1 MEDDLM
7 IPTDQ
12 PADEEVEELPIQVLY
27 LTNNLKLISQID
39 EVLADI
45 GQPDCKLI
53 NPVEI
58 LDTEPLQFKKW
69 LHDYTTQ
76 TTTMIQSDSILTIVD
91 PHKIIEDDY
100 KKFLSK

>member
-1 MEDDLM
+1 M
-7 IPTDQ
+7 IKILILKNKTVLITEI
-12 PADEEVEELPIQVLY
+12 EEVG
-27 LTNNLKLISQID
+27 
-39 EVLADI
+39 ADV
-45 GQPDCKLI
+45 GEPDCKLI

-58 LDTEPLQFKKW
+58 LDTNPLQFKKW

-76 TTTMIQSDSILTIVD
+76 TTSMIQSDSILTIVD

>member
-1 MEDDLM
+1 M
-7 IPTDQ
+7 IKILLLKNKTVLITEI
-12 PADEEVEELPIQVLY
+12 EEVTAELG
-27 LTNNLKLISQID
+27 
-39 EVLADI
+39 E
-45 GQPDCKLI
+45 PDCKLI

-76 TTTMIQSDSILTIVD
+76 TTTMLQSDSILTIVD

>member
-1 MEDDLM
+1 M
-7 IPTDQ
+7 IKILLLKNKTVLITEI
-12 PADEEVEELPIQVLY
+12 EEVG
-27 LTNNLKLISQID
+27 
-39 EVLADI
+39 ADV
-45 GQPDCKLI
+45 GEPDCKLI

-58 LDTEPLQFKKW
+58 LDTNPLQFKKW

>member
-1 MEDDLM
+1 MG
-7 IPTDQ
+7 
-12 PADEEVEELPIQVLY
+12 ADVGE
-27 LTNNLKLISQID
+27 
-39 EVLADI
+39 
-45 GQPDCKLI
+45 PDCKLI

-91 PHKIIEDDY
+91 PHKIIEDDLNNITWGLDQNY
-100 KKFLSK
+100 GHKKIDQG

>member
-1 MEDDLM
+1 M
-7 IPTDQ
+7 IKILLLKNKTVLITEI
-12 PADEEVEELPIQVLY
+12 EEVG
-27 LTNNLKLISQID
+27 
-39 EVLADI
+39 ADV
-45 GQPDCKLI
+45 GEPDCKLI

-76 TTTMIQSDSILTIVD
+76 TTTMIQSDSILTIVA

>member
-1 MEDDLM
+1 M
-7 IPTDQ
+7 IKILLLKNKTVLITEI
-12 PADEEVEELPIQVLY
+12 EEVTAELG
-27 LTNNLKLISQID
+27 
-39 EVLADI
+39 E
-45 GQPDCKLI
+45 PDCKLI

-58 LDTEPLQFKKW
+58 LDTEPLQLKKW
-69 LHDYTTQ
+69 LHAYTTQ

>member
-1 MEDDLM
+1 M
-7 IPTDQ
+7 IKILLLKNKTVLITEI
-12 PADEEVEELPIQVLY
+12 EEVTAELG
-27 LTNNLKLISQID
+27 
-39 EVLADI
+39 E
-45 GQPDCKLI
+45 PDCKLI

-58 LDTEPLQFKKW
+58 LDTEPLQLKKW
-69 LHDYTTQ
+69 LNDYTTQ

>member
-1 MEDDLM
+1 M
-7 IPTDQ
+7 IKILLLKNKTVLITEI
-12 PADEEVEELPIQVLY
+12 EEVG
-27 LTNNLKLISQID
+27 
-39 EVLADI
+39 ADV
-45 GQPDCKLI
+45 GDPDCKLI

>member
-1 MEDDLM
+1 M
-7 IPTDQ
+7 IKVLLLKNGSVLITEI
-12 PADEEVEELPIQVLY
+12 EEVTAELG
-27 LTNNLKLISQID
+27 
-39 EVLADI
+39 E
-45 GQPDCKLI
+45 PDCKLI

-76 TTTMIQSDSILTIVD
+76 KTSMISSDSILTIVD

>member
-1 MEDDLM
+1 M
-7 IPTDQ
+7 IKILLLKNKTVLITEI
-12 PADEEVEELPIQVLY
+12 EEVG
-27 LTNNLKLISQID
+27 
-39 EVLADI
+39 ADV
-45 GQPDCKLI
+45 GEPDCKLI

-69 LHDYTTQ
+69 VHDYTTQ

>member
-1 MEDDLM
+1 M
-7 IPTDQ
+7 IKILLLKNKTVLITEI
-12 PADEEVEELPIQVLY
+12 EEVG
-27 LTNNLKLISQID
+27 
-39 EVLADI
+39 ADV
-45 GQPDCKLI
+45 GEPDCKLI

-58 LDTEPLQFKKW
+58 LDSNPLQFKKW

-76 TTTMIQSDSILTIVD
+76 TTSMIQSDSILTIVD

>member
-1 MEDDLM
+1 M
-7 IPTDQ
+7 IKILLLKNKTVLITEI
-12 PADEEVEELPIQVLY
+12 EEVTAELG
-27 LTNNLKLISQID
+27 
-39 EVLADI
+39 E
-45 GQPDCKLI
+45 PDCKLI

-58 LDTEPLQFKKW
+58 LDTAPLQFKKW

>member
-1 MEDDLM
+1 M
-7 IPTDQ
+7 IKILLLKNKTVLITEI
-12 PADEEVEELPIQVLY
+12 EEVG
-27 LTNNLKLISQID
+27 
-39 EVLADI
+39 ADV
-45 GQPDCKLI
+45 GEPDCKLI

-76 TTTMIQSDSILTIVD
+76 TTSMLSSDSILTIVD

>member
-1 MEDDLM
+1 M
-7 IPTDQ
+7 IKILLLKNKTVLITEI
-12 PADEEVEELPIQVLY
+12 EEVG
-27 LTNNLKLISQID
+27 
-39 EVLADI
+39 ADV
-45 GQPDCKLI
+45 GEPDCKLI

-76 TTTMIQSDSILTIVD
+76 TTSMLSSDSILTIVD
-91 PHKIIEDDY
+91 PHKILEDDY

>member
-1 MEDDLM
+1 M
-7 IPTDQ
+7 IKILLLKNKTVLITEI
-12 PADEEVEELPIQVLY
+12 EEVTAELG
-27 LTNNLKLISQID
+27 
-39 EVLADI
+39 E
-45 GQPDCKLI
+45 PDCKLI

-76 TTTMIQSDSILTIVD
+76 TTSMLSSDSILTIVD
-91 PHKIIEDDY
+91 PHKILEDDY

>member
-1 MEDDLM
+1 M
-7 IPTDQ
+7 IKIVVLKNKTVLITEI
-12 PADEEVEELPIQVLY
+12 EEVG
-27 LTNNLKLISQID
+27 
-39 EVLADI
+39 ADV
-45 GQPDCKLI
+45 GEPDCKLI

>member
-1 MEDDLM
+1 M
-7 IPTDQ
+7 IKILLLKNKTVLITEI
-12 PADEEVEELPIQVLY
+12 EEVTAELG
-27 LTNNLKLISQID
+27 
-39 EVLADI
+39 E
-45 GQPDCKLI
+45 PDCKLI

-91 PHKIIEDDY
+91 SHKIIEDDY

>member
-1 MEDDLM
+1 M
-7 IPTDQ
+7 IKILLLKNKTVLITEI
-12 PADEEVEELPIQVLY
+12 EEVG
-27 LTNNLKLISQID
+27 
-39 EVLADI
+39 ADV
-45 GQPDCKLI
+45 GEPDCKLI

-76 TTTMIQSDSILTIVD
+76 TTTMIQSESILTIVD

>member
-1 MEDDLM
+1 M
-7 IPTDQ
+7 IKILLLKNKTVLITEI
-12 PADEEVEELPIQVLY
+12 EEVG
-27 LTNNLKLISQID
+27 
-39 EVLADI
+39 ADV
-45 GQPDCKLI
+45 GEPDCKLI

-58 LDTEPLQFKKW
+58 LDTEPLQYKKW

-76 TTTMIQSDSILTIVD
+76 TTSMIQSDSILTIVD

>member
-1 MEDDLM
+1 M
-7 IPTDQ
+7 IKILLLKNKSVLITEI
-12 PADEEVEELPIQVLY
+12 EEVTAELG
-27 LTNNLKLISQID
+27 
-39 EVLADI
+39 E
-45 GQPDCKLI
+45 PDCKLI

-58 LDTEPLQFKKW
+58 LDTEPLQLKKW

-76 TTTMIQSDSILTIVD
+76 TTSMLSSDSILTIVD

>member
-1 MEDDLM
+1 M
-7 IPTDQ
+7 IKILLLKNKTVLITEI
-12 PADEEVEELPIQVLY
+12 EEVTAELG
-27 LTNNLKLISQID
+27 
-39 EVLADI
+39 E
-45 GQPDCKLI
+45 PDCKLI

-58 LDTEPLQFKKW
+58 LDTEPLQLKKW

-76 TTTMIQSDSILTIVD
+76 TTSMLSSDSILTIVD

>member
-1 MEDDLM
+1 M
-7 IPTDQ
+7 IKILLLKNKAVLITEI
-12 PADEEVEELPIQVLY
+12 EEVG
-27 LTNNLKLISQID
+27 
-39 EVLADI
+39 ADV
-45 GQPDCKLI
+45 GEPDCKLI

-58 LDTEPLQFKKW
+58 LDTEPLQLKKW

-76 TTTMIQSDSILTIVD
+76 TTSMLSSDSILTIVD